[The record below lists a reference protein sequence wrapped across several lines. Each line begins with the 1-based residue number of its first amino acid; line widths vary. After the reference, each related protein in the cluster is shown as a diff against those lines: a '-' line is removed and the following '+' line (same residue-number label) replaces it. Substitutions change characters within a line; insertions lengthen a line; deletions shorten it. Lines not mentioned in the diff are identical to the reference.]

1 MKILSGR
8 WSGGRIAIHLL
19 LRISMGVDELASVG
33 KRSEFRLFYFNASE
47 FLIDSRKS
55 LQLVSRCFV
64 AVASSLR
71 GRRSQSPR
79 NRFGDVFFFVQR
91 ELFPSSAFLHTSLA
105 HRFHS
110 PTPRRTWRSAQ
121 GL

>member
-1 MKILSGR
+1 
-8 WSGGRIAIHLL
+8 
-19 LRISMGVDELASVG
+19 MGVDELGSVG
-33 KRSEFRLFYFNASE
+33 KRSEFRLFYLNASE

-71 GRRSQSPR
+71 GRRSQSPQ

-91 ELFPSSAFLHTSLA
+91 ELFPLPLLSFTLPHIPLSFAYTSEDLVK
-105 HRFHS
+105 RS
-110 PTPRRTWRSAQ
+110 RTINPQA
-121 GL
+121 